1 MNHLLSFPSRRST
14 FRGTALAEMLVASA
28 VTSVLAAAM
37 LTGISTLQRSFRAA
51 NHHAKSQVEQ
61 TRLLNYIARDLRRA
75 TTVNVDTFAGGERLT
90 LTIPDYYDNDNKPRD
105 PKIKNDAIE
114 YGDPTLAVPDPVT
127 IRFYK
132 SGSTVFR
139 SVKRIQRTGGAPVE
153 REVTTALA
161 TDVQDFASDFTDNGK
176 QSVGVSI
183 SFVPKFKINP
193 DNISALRAGSA
204 VYATT
209 LLRNKRH

>member
-1 MNHLLSFPSRRST
+1 MSRLSLFAS
-14 FRGTALAEMLVASA
+14 FRGTVLAEILVACA

-37 LTGISTLQRSFRAA
+37 LTGITTLQRSFRAA
-51 NHHAKSQVEQ
+51 HHHAKSQVEQ

-75 TTVNVDTFAGGERLT
+75 ETVNVGTFAGSERLT
-90 LTIPDYYDNDNKPRD
+90 LTIPDYYDNENKPRD

-114 YGDPTLAVPDPVT
+114 YGDPTLAMPDPV
-127 IRFYK
+127 IVRFYK
-132 SGSTVFR
+132 SGSTLLR
-139 SVKRIQRTGGAPVE
+139 SVKRIRRTGGVPAE
-153 REVTTALA
+153 SEVTTALA
-161 TDVQDFASDFTDNGK
+161 TDVQDFTSDFTDNGK

-183 SFVPKFKINP
+183 SFIPKFQINP

-204 VYATT
+204 IYATT

>member
-1 MNHLLSFPSRRST
+1 
-14 FRGTALAEMLVASA
+14 MLIATA
-28 VTSVLAAAM
+28 VTGVLAAVM

-51 NHHAKSQVEQ
+51 QHHAKSQIEQ

-75 TTVNVDTFAGGERLT
+75 TTVNVDTFSGSERLT
-90 LTIPDYYDNDNKPRD
+90 LTIPDYYDNTNKPRA

-114 YGDPTLAVPDPVT
+114 YGDPALAVPDPVT

-139 SVKRIQRTGGAPVE
+139 SVKRIRRDSGAPVE
-153 REVTTALA
+153 SEVATALA
-161 TDVQDFASDFTDNGK
+161 TDVQDFASDFTDDGK

-183 SFVPKFKINP
+183 SFVPKFQLNP
-193 DNISALRAGSA
+193 GNVSALRAGTA

-209 LLRNKRH
+209 LLRNKRN